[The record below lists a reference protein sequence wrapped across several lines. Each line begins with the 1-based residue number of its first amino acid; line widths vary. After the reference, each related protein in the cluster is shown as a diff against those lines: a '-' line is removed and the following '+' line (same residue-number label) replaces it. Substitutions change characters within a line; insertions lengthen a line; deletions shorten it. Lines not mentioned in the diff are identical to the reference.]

1 MNSRDKRIVY
11 SEPFLYMSIIFVCC
25 LLISNILASKILS
38 VGSNFSITAGA
49 LVFPISYI
57 INDIFAEVYGYEKT
71 KKVII
76 FGFIM
81 NLFMSLIFTLAIYL
95 PAPIW
100 YQNSEA
106 FKTILGSTPRVF
118 IASLFAYL
126 LGSLINAKTM
136 VIMKTNKNNKFGVRA
151 ILSTIFGELTDSI
164 IFVFI
169 AFIGSLTIKQIFIMI
184 ITQVVLKTLYEILCL
199 PITIRVIDKVKKYEN

>member
-1 MNSRDKRIVY
+1 MKRRDKRIVY

-136 VIMKTNKNNKFGVRA
+136 VVMKTNKNNKFGVRA

-199 PITIRVIDKVKKYEN
+199 PITIKVIDKVKKYEN